1 MSIGIIISRIKIVYF
16 VLVLINTI
24 FAQDFLVDNFKDKSL
39 KGWFVVGDSGSG
51 GASTASME
59 VVNVDGINCVKF
71 VYNLQKTDKW
81 EWCYATIGKVYDEEI
96 DISGYKGVQF
106 KIKSSHQKE
115 YINVNIVTIDSN
127 LKTNKYNQYVVSIS
141 TQWKYVAIPFEKFRI
156 VGWWKA
162 RNVGYKNDL
171 ELNRFKSIEFSK
183 PGTSGEKGEIYITEI
198 SFYKD
203 KPKGLLPKL
212 VSQPLFQTLTFFDE
226 KKSETFDGTI
236 KIYTDKKF
244 IVPYRNKIAKVG
256 KYFYG
261 TNWGMWL
268 CSFPDKE
275 LVKSLNLKVIRA
287 GGNLMS
293 RYNWR
298 TSKYRDTSIGEPY
311 IYQIPSLDDFVEYC
325 REVGAEPLI
334 QINMLGYAPNE
345 KNNDK
350 FEYCMDENSAAEL
363 VRYLNG
369 IKKYNVRMFEMD
381 NEPFIW
387 HFTHKDVVRKP
398 TSVDEYFE
406 KLKKYVIAMREEQQK
421 IDPNNQLIIFAPAI
435 CTSWIDWGTYG
446 DTKYYG
452 FDSAVD
458 WLIKKCADFEQNKNE
473 NPKGYKLIDVLS
485 FHIYP
490 RFRINWEDPYDFI
503 PQGLPKMLES
513 TKTFWDENYVNYY
526 DFNQA
531 RGIQPR
537 VFPRFNEWISK
548 YNPSLEL
555 ALTEFNVDATPR
567 INYPKVLRPL
577 FIADV
582 IGAAAKYGCD
592 YFMQFC
598 LNDYE
603 GGMGMINES
612 NEVNS
617 IYYVFKLFSNNFYGE
632 ILETEVSLNEVSA
645 YVSDDGENYIV
656 MMVNKNPMD
665 LKIKFEFLPMNKNF
679 HAKVKSYSVYCFKI
693 KKDFSK
699 DVKCSYLTQQNF
711 EEEKF

>member
-1 MSIGIIISRIKIVYF
+1 MYKKNLYFSLIF
-16 VLVLINTI
+16 VLVSTI
-24 FAQDFLVDNFKDKSL
+24 FAQDFVVEDFKDKTL

-51 GASTASME
+51 GASTANMG
-59 VVNVDGINCVKF
+59 VVSTDGINCVKF
-71 VYNLQKTDKW
+71 SYSLQKTDKW
-81 EWCYATIGKVYDEEI
+81 EWCYATIGKVYDKEV
-96 DISGYKGVQF
+96 DISVYKGVQF
-106 KIKSSHQKE
+106 KIKSSQQKE
-115 YINVNIVTIDSN
+115 YVNVNLVTTDSN
-127 LKTNKYNQYVVSIS
+127 LKINKYDQYVVSIS
-141 TQWKYVAIPFEKFRI
+141 TQWKYIAIPFDKFRI

-162 RNVGYKNDL
+162 RNIGYKNDL

-183 PGTSGEKGEIYITEI
+183 PGTSGEKGEIYIAEI

-203 KPKGLLPKL
+203 KPKGQLPKL
-212 VSQPLFQTLTFFDE
+212 TAQPSTQTLTFLDD
-226 KKSETFDGTI
+226 KKSVASDGVI

-244 IVPYRNKIAKVG
+244 IVPYKNKPAKVP

-268 CSFPDKE
+268 CGFPDKE
-275 LVKSLNLKVIRA
+275 LVKSLNLKVIRS
-287 GGNLMS
+287 GGNIMS

-298 TSKYRDTSIGEPY
+298 TSRYKDTSIGEPY
-311 IYQIPSLDDFVEYC
+311 VYQIPSIDEFVNYC

-334 QINMLGYAPNE
+334 QINMLGYAPND
-345 KNNDK
+345 KNNDE
-350 FEYCMDENSAAEL
+350 FEYCMDEKSAAEL

-369 IKKYNVRMFEMD
+369 IKKYNVLMFEMD

-387 HFTHKDVVRKP
+387 HFTHKDVVKEP
-398 TSVDEYFE
+398 MSVDKYFE

-421 IDPNNQLIIFAPAI
+421 IDPNTQLIIFAPAI

-446 DTKYYG
+446 DTKYYN
-452 FDSAVD
+452 FESAVD
-458 WLIKKCADFEQNKNE
+458 WLIKKCVDFEQDKKE

-490 RFRINWEDPYDFI
+490 RFRINWEDPKDFI

-513 TKTFWDENYVNYY
+513 TKTFWDENYINYY
-526 DFNQA
+526 DFNQV
-531 RGIQPR
+531 RGIPTR

-548 YNPSLEL
+548 YNPYLQL
-555 ALTEFNVDATPR
+555 ALTEFNVDSTSR
-567 INYPKVLRPL
+567 INYPDVLRPL

-582 IGAAAKYGCD
+582 IGAAAKYGVD

-612 NEVNS
+612 DEVNS
-617 IYYVFKLFSNNFYGE
+617 IYYVFKLFSNNFYGD
-632 ILETEVSLNEVSA
+632 ILETESSLYEVSTYA
-645 YVSDDGENYIV
+645 ADDGENYIV
-656 MMVNKNPMD
+656 MLINKNPAE
-665 LKIKFEFLPMNKNF
+665 LKIKLNFSPNNKDVLVS
-679 HAKVKSYSVYCFKI
+679 AKPYSLYCLKV

-699 DVKCSYLTQQNF
+699 SVDCVYLAKQHF